1 RGLKLLLLCLGL
13 TLVWANKGKNFDLS
27 KIKGKWYPI
36 LLACD
41 QRKKIEE
48 NGSMRVFVEYIDV
61 LANSSLQFT
70 LHTFLYGE
78 CTDIFLVCEKTDKDG
93 IYLCSAFSTDDGI
106 NVFTIADVVYDKY
119 IILHNRNTNDEGT
132 LQTVEL
138 YGREPDVSSEIKEKV
153 VKFCEEHGIVKE
165 NILDLT
171 KVGKIAMWM

>member
-1 RGLKLLLLCLGL
+1 MEGNFCGQRGLARIRKKNPELQTIQLLLLCLGL

-93 IYLCSAFSTDDGI
+93 IYAVQSNTQDSVVTVTPST
-106 NVFTIADVVYDKY
+106 
-119 IILHNRNTNDEGT
+119 
-132 LQTVEL
+132 
-138 YGREPDVSSEIKEKV
+138 GREPDVSSEIKEKV

-171 KVGKIAMWM
+171 KVDRCLQARDGQEA